1 MEIPHKNRIFV
12 MCISPTSVY
21 TANKSTGQLTP
32 EGTNHIPVVTG
43 SLEGEREGEREDGG
57 WKEGREREGGRDGE
71 TGAKKRRKKEGRQME
86 EGREEEG
93 ERGREG
99 KRTIYNYTI
108 MYMYTHEEHM
118 SPYMHMLWPATGHEI

>member
-21 TANKSTGQLTP
+21 TANKSTGQLIP

-57 WKEGREREGGRDGE
+57 RNDGERGREREEGMERREQGREGRRKGDRRRKGERKREREGGRE
-71 TGAKKRRKKEGRQME
+71 NVQYT
-86 EGREEEG
+86 
-93 ERGREG
+93 
-99 KRTIYNYTI
+99 TIQSCTC
-108 MYMYTHEEHM
+108 THM
-118 SPYMHMLWPATGHEI
+118 RST

>member
-57 WKEGREREGGRDGE
+57 RKEGREREGGRKGGRERE
-71 TGAKKRRKKEGRQME
+71 TGRERREQRREGRRKGDRRRKGERKREREG
-86 EGREEEG
+86 GRENVQYT
-93 ERGREG
+93 
-99 KRTIYNYTI
+99 TIQSCTC
-108 MYMYTHEEHM
+108 THM
-118 SPYMHMLWPATGHEI
+118 RST

>member
-43 SLEGEREGEREDGG
+43 SLEGEREGERGRRQ
-57 WKEGREREGGRDGE
+57 EGMERREQRREGRRKGDRRRKGERKREREGGRE
-71 TGAKKRRKKEGRQME
+71 NVQYT
-86 EGREEEG
+86 
-93 ERGREG
+93 
-99 KRTIYNYTI
+99 TIQSCTC
-108 MYMYTHEEHM
+108 THM
-118 SPYMHMLWPATGHEI
+118 RST